1 MTREENSVELEIK
14 LTLPDSLVRE
24 AQASGLLTSQ
34 ALENLL
40 REEMRRRR
48 VGQLFEVADRLA
60 ALPPLTETEVEA
72 EIQAAR
78 VKSVNLGA
86 NLDERSSTS
95 MLLK

>member
-40 REEMRRRR
+40 QEEVGRRR
-48 VGQLFEVADRLA
+48 VG
-60 ALPPLTETEVEA
+60 
-72 EIQAAR
+72 
-78 VKSVNLGA
+78 
-86 NLDERSSTS
+86 
-95 MLLK
+95 

>member
-1 MTREENSVELEIK
+1 MIREENSVELEIK

-24 AQASGLLTSQ
+24 AQASGLLTAQ

-48 VGQLFEVADRLA
+48 VGQLFEAADHLG
-60 ALPPLTETEVEA
+60 ALPPPTEAEVEA